1 VQTPPTANIA
11 DGNAAS
17 VAARSSL
24 NTASVKTVVLQTAI
38 PAPFAQ
44 VYRDNADNAMS
55 LYLAQPAGQV
65 VRKTTADN
73 YYGDNMAVAETP
85 AGNFVYAWS
94 KGRSVSNA
102 YVYEIE
108 YTLLDRAGNTVRA
121 ASKLT
126 DHSGATVNTYDDYPA
141 VAVAPNGRIGV
152 LWYRNLYN
160 QSNDQYNYN
169 IYFALLDATGNVV
182 VSPIN
187 LTNNAAWGTWG
198 DLNVPRFYSPR
209 IVATTDNRF
218 ALAWLREHQ
227 ESAGYV
233 DDIYY
238 AVRDSSGGE
247 VRGITR
253 FTADTPGWNDGYST
267 PTLARLSA
275 DRALLAFQRW
285 GNDVYFAV
293 LDSAGNAIQP
303 MTNLSND
310 GSNQGGW
317 NPAAAQLADGRIVV
331 AWTSGSS
338 SPNDR
343 IRFAVLDAAWNRIA
357 GPTVLDTPA
366 ALTGSDYVSVAAD
379 ASGRAI
385 LTWMDSDRNYRANLH
400 YALVDGAGSV
410 LTPPMIFRTS
420 QGASTSI
427 VTSYEGYGNTSYSWS
442 LPTDVDGVVAFSAS
456 AFAGVAGRI
465 VYLDVRY
472 ANHGA
477 VTATAVALSA
487 DLDANLAYVSDTA
500 GVTPTVSG
508 QNVTWHLPDLGLL
521 ESRAFQLAV
530 QLPAGAPLGASF
542 PITLTLTSAGPE
554 VNPAD
559 NTATAE
565 VIAARQFFL
574 PLALKR

>member
-1 VQTPPTANIA
+1 V
-11 DGNAAS
+11 
-17 VAARSSL
+17 
-24 NTASVKTVVLQTAI
+24 
-38 PAPFAQ
+38 
-44 VYRDNADNAMS
+44 
-55 LYLAQPAGQV
+55 
-65 VRKTTADN
+65 
-73 YYGDNMAVAETP
+73 
-85 AGNFVYAWS
+85 
-94 KGRSVSNA
+94 
-102 YVYEIE
+102 
-108 YTLLDRAGNTVRA
+108 
-121 ASKLT
+121 SKLT
-126 DHSGATVNTYDDYPA
+126 GHSGATVSTYDYDPA

-152 LWYRNLYN
+152 LWYRDLWNDATT
-160 QSNDQYNYN
+160 QSNYN
-169 IYFALLDATGNVV
+169 IHFAVLDATGNVV
-182 VSPIN
+182 VSPLN

-410 LTPPMIFRTS
+410 LTPPMIFRTG
-420 QGASTSI
+420 QGTNPSI
-427 VTSYEGYGNTSYSWS
+427 ATSYEGYGNTSYSWT
-442 LPTDVDGVVAFSAS
+442 LPVGVDGAAAFGSA
-456 AFAGVAGRI
+456 AFAGAAGRA
-465 VYLDVRY
+465 VYLDMRY

-477 VTATAVALSA
+477 TTATAVTLSA

-521 ESRAFQLAV
+521 ESRTFWLAV

-542 PITLTLTSAGPE
+542 PITLTLTTAGPE

-559 NTATAE
+559 NMARAE
-565 VIAARQFFL
+565 VIAARQFYL